1 MDDPRSDP
9 LEDIYAAAA
18 DRARR
23 TVAAAFDLQRVG
35 GAALA
40 NDRGKFRDVW
50 RVRLSKDAPVPYLLV
65 GVPWVFPDEL
75 PDIFAP
81 DDLTR
86 DGVRIPHVDSTRQV
100 CTLDDTTRFP
110 NPELAGEAVI
120 EVIECAV
127 KIIRDGL
134 AGANATDYWDEF
146 EAYWVDGAKNP
157 TRAISNVR
165 PEPPHRHIVLSTL
178 SPQLGNAS
186 LLFAEDEA
194 AALDF
199 LAAVDR
205 VPPKPTSRPALY
217 LHLHSLGDAPD
228 LRVNA
233 DVKRRLPPDAYEALL
248 AFLKKTNR
256 PAVVLFSIP
265 VRGTRIMGGWVH
277 QQYAME
283 THHGTNSRRVIG
295 QASGFRPGHLPPDV
309 ELTSKFGN
317 LPIDR
322 IVVTRADAE
331 RLIARTRA
339 ETNNGIGVVNVIG
352 CGSVGGF
359 LARALAHARPSP
371 LRLIDDQTLEVH
383 NVPRHVCD
391 LTFVGANKVDAVRSL
406 LRRSD
411 PHLPVEA
418 LPYDI
423 RDVLRTN
430 PAKLQPVHLSVVA
443 VANVAIERRLNAAAR
458 SMQLGTLGIVWIEP
472 HAIAGHAIIVPPHA
486 RGCFECLVLPDG
498 RVDVAVLQHPET
510 FTIIDAG
517 CRGSFVPYGGLDF
530 EIFTNTIARE
540 ILTASERGDS
550 AVITWIGNVDEVHRN
565 GWPVEESWQAV
576 ERFSIHRRVL
586 TARSDCPICT
596 PA

>member
-1 MDDPRSDP
+1 MGIPRR
-9 LEDIYAAAA
+9 AA
-18 DRARR
+18 RH
-23 TVAAAFDLQRVG
+23 
-35 GAALA
+35 
-40 NDRGKFRDVW
+40 
-50 RVRLSKDAPVPYLLV
+50 
-65 GVPWVFPDEL
+65 
-75 PDIFAP
+75 FAP

-86 DGVRIPHVDSTRQV
+86 DGVRIPYLDSSRQV
-100 CTLDDTTRFP
+100 CTFDDTTRFP

-120 EVIECAV
+120 EVIERAV

-134 AGANATDYWDEF
+134 AGANAADYWDEF
-146 EAYWVDGAKNP
+146 AAYWVDGAKNP
-157 TRAISNVR
+157 TRVLSIVR
-165 PEPPHRHIVLSTL
+165 PEPPHRRIMLSTL

-194 AALDF
+194 AAFDF
-199 LAAVDR
+199 LAALDR
-205 VPPKPTSRPALY
+205 LPQKPRSRPALY
-217 LHLHSLGDAPD
+217 LHLHTLGDPPD

-256 PAVVLFSIP
+256 PCPVLFSVP
-265 VRGTRIMGGWVH
+265 VGATRVMGGWVH

-283 THHGTNSRRVIG
+283 MRRGTKSRRVIG
-295 QASGFRPGHLPPDV
+295 QAAGFRPGHLPPDV
-309 ELTSKFGN
+309 ELTSAFGN
-317 LPIDR
+317 QPIDR
-322 IVVTRADAE
+322 IVVTRADAK

-359 LARALAHARPSP
+359 LALALAHGRPSP
-371 LRLIDDQTLEVH
+371 LRLVDNETLEVH

-391 LTFVGANKVDAVRSL
+391 LTFVGPNKADAVRSL

-411 PHLPVEA
+411 PHLLVEP

-430 PAKLQPVHLSVVA
+430 PAKLQPAHLSVVA
-443 VANVAIERRLNAAAR
+443 VANIAIERRLNAAAR
-458 SMQLGTLGIVWIEP
+458 SMQLGTLAIVWIEP

-486 RGCFECLVLPDG
+486 RGCFECLVLPNG
-498 RVDVAVLQHPET
+498 RVDVAVLQNPET

-540 ILTASERGDS
+540 ILTASERGES
-550 AVITWIGNVDEVHRN
+550 AVITWIGNVDEVRRN
-565 GWPVEESWQAV
+565 GWPVEEPWQSV
-576 ERFSIHRRVL
+576 ESFSVHRRVL
-586 TARSDCPICT
+586 TARTDCPICT